1 MVDSPTSVQP
11 PIPDVPVRQKPV
23 TQGTSQEG
31 KGTRLSRE
39 SSGGSSKKQGSEK
52 KGKASKKVKKEKSKK
67 GKET

>member
-1 MVDSPTSVQP
+1 MSERTPT
-11 PIPDVPVRQKPV
+11 PDVPVRQKP
-23 TQGTSQEG
+23 TAQGTSHEG

-52 KGKASKKVKKEKSKK
+52 KGKVSKKVKKEKSKK